1 MIFVFN
7 DPFSRARKLADPQ
20 VLAGHD
26 LDAYGAS
33 WGRRLQRL
41 PGAFQRADGEADASY
56 RPRLLDLIKTRVEG

>member
-33 WGRRLQRL
+33 WGRRLQQL
-41 PGAFQRADGEADASY
+41 PGAFQRGEGEADVSY
-56 RPRLLDLIKTRVEG
+56 RLRLVELIKSRVEG